1 MGSYTE
7 IVNRTSKALK
17 LQVGNNRVYREIAIV
32 EKDGVYKISVDPNAT
47 YHEFCMGVD
56 AAGKSVIVDS
66 DECVD
71 NKCITITES
80 VDGKFD
86 VVKVPRQHV
95 QQPQV
100 DQVAPTTFRSAG
112 TTVSPAA
119 STHATRRQSTS
130 WTFWKAQKKSFE
142 QSSKSHRV
150 CPTLEGPLV

>member
-32 EKDGVYKISVDPNAT
+32 EKDGVYKISVDPNTT

-112 TTVSPAA
+112 TTVFSDDRTTIRELDILESAKEIIRAKFEIA
-119 STHATRRQSTS
+119 SSLPDA
-130 WTFWKAQKKSFE
+130 
-142 QSSKSHRV
+142 
-150 CPTLEGPLV
+150 

>member
-86 VVKVPRQHV
+86 VVKVPRQHI

-112 TTVSPAA
+112 TTVSGAA
-119 STHATRRQSTS
+119 STHCYQTTIRELDILESAKEIIRA
-130 WTFWKAQKKSFE
+130 KFE
-142 QSSKSHRV
+142 IASSL
-150 CPTLEGPLV
+150 PDA

>member
-71 NKCITITES
+71 NKWHHHHRIC
-80 VDGKFD
+80 GW
-86 VVKVPRQHV
+86 
-95 QQPQV
+95 QV
-100 DQVAPTTFRSAG
+100 
-112 TTVSPAA
+112 
-119 STHATRRQSTS
+119 
-130 WTFWKAQKKSFE
+130 
-142 QSSKSHRV
+142 
-150 CPTLEGPLV
+150 